1 MDAIKKLGQNQKS
14 INPKNSSHRLK
25 NEVPIHMET
34 QQVELNESIHLIL
47 MVKII
52 LKILGDHAKRSTSW
66 QVKQVQKCQP

>member
-1 MDAIKKLGQNQKS
+1 
-14 INPKNSSHRLK
+14 
-25 NEVPIHMET
+25 
-34 QQVELNESIHLIL
+34 VELNESIHLIL